1 MIFDVHKTVKYVWGF
16 EIQIRIRVYWKMDI
30 FLNGDL
36 KVLRKEITNQ
46 TGLRSKYIETISVL
60 SSFFGT
66 LF

>member
-46 TGLRSKYIETISVL
+46 TELIYRDNFF
-60 SSFFGT
+60 SFLFSGT
-66 LF
+66 F

>member
-36 KVLRKEITNQ
+36 KVLRKEIANQ
-46 TGLRSKYIETISVL
+46 TEL
-60 SSFFGT
+60 
-66 LF
+66 